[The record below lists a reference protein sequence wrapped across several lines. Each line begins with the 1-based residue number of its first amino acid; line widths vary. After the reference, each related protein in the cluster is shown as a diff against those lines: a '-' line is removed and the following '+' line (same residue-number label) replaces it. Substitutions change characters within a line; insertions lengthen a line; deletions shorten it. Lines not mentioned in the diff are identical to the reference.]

1 MEYVIGTNRNQL
13 EFTSLDMMVSED
25 SPVRVID
32 SFVEKTLKGKI
43 SLKYSERPV
52 MGRPSYNPLTLVKLY
67 LYGYMSGV
75 KSSRKLAR
83 LVKVNIEA
91 MWLVEGL
98 KPDFRTIS
106 DFRKNNIEA
115 IVAVFVKFREFCS
128 TDLVKATGKNVFS
141 GYKAIDGTKIRAV
154 QAKDGVYTANKID
167 DRIAND
173 NSRIAEI
180 KNYLSEL
187 DANDYIENNEELKV
201 KKDELEKALKAYE
214 DRKEKHET
222 IRKVVEETG
231 EQYAENDCES
241 RLMKNHYGGYNPSFN
256 VQTAVDSE
264 SHMIENVD
272 VTNQCTDHGLIEQT
286 ALGCGKEDGEI
297 VEIVAD
303 NGYEQPEDMAACLEN
318 GIKPNVFLSKVENE
332 EGYKVHKKEI
342 ELDFDYEEKEITEE
356 EKNSSKREDIKKCLH
371 AGVVPNCYKNCL
383 EVEKDEE
390 GNVLVKTSKVYDVS
404 KEDPMGIDN
413 LTDEQK
419 IELATKGYFVRDIK
433 ADRVYCPAGTI
444 LRRKAVKANGAIRYV
459 NKLACSKCP
468 FKEKCF
474 KASKTTRWKEIDFS
488 KDCRIKK
495 ANFRTD
501 GKDEDIAEIPKAITT
516 RKQVRV
522 KKKVIF
528 RFRPDREKLDNRKCL
543 SEHPFGT
550 IKRYMNGDHFLLK
563 GIRKVK
569 AEICLTALGYNFKR
583 LISIFP
589 TTTLMT
595 ALGK

>member
-13 EFTSLDMMVSED
+13 EFTSLDMMVRED

-32 SFVEKTLKGKI
+32 SFVEKSLKGQITFKT
-43 SLKYSERPV
+43 SKRPV
-52 MGRPSYNPLTLVKLY
+52 MGRPSYNPLSMIKLY
-67 LYGYMSGV
+67 LYGYMIGV
-75 KSSRKLAR
+75 KSSRKLAH

-98 KPDFRTIS
+98 TPDFRTIA

-115 IVAVFVKFREFCS
+115 ITEVFIKFREFCVK
-128 TDLVKATGKNVFS
+128 DLASATGKNVFG
-141 GYKAIDGTKIRAV
+141 GYKSIDGTKIRAV

-173 NSRIAEI
+173 NTRIAEI
-180 KNYLSEL
+180 KSYLSEL
-187 DANDYIENNEELKV
+187 DANDHIENNEELNV
-201 KKDELEKALKAYE
+201 KKEELEKALKAYE
-214 DRKEKHET
+214 DRKAKHVAIREIVEK
-222 IRKVVEETG
+222 TG
-231 EQYAENDCES
+231 EQYAENDSDS

-264 SHMIENVD
+264 SHMIENVE
-272 VTNQCTDHGLIEQT
+272 VTNHCTDHGLIEQT
-286 ALGCGKEDGEI
+286 ALGCGKKDGEI

-303 NGYEQPEDMAACLEN
+303 NGYEQPDDMAACLEN

-342 ELDFDYEEKEITEE
+342 ELSFDYEEKEISEE
-356 EKNSSKREDIKKCLH
+356 EKASTKSEDIKKCLH

-390 GNVLVKTSKVYDVS
+390 GNAKVKTSKIFDVS

-413 LTDEQK
+413 LTDEEK
-419 IELATKGYFVRDIK
+419 IDLAITGYFVRDIK
-433 ADRVYCPAGTI
+433 ADRVYCPAGRI
-444 LRRKAVKANGAIRYV
+444 LRRKSVKAKGSIRYA

-468 FKEKCF
+468 FKEQCF
-474 KASKTTRWKEIDFS
+474 KESKTTRWKEIDFTKES
-488 KDCRIKK
+488 RIKK

-501 GKDEDIAEIPKAITT
+501 GKDEEIAEIPKAVITK
-516 RKQVRV
+516 KQVGV
-522 KKKVIF
+522 EKKVVF
-528 RFRPDREKLDNRKCL
+528 RFKPDRDKLDNRKCL

-563 GIRKVK
+563 GKIKVK

-583 LISIFP
+583 LISIFS
-589 TTTLMT
+589 TKTLMT

>member
-32 SFVEKTLKGKI
+32 SFVEKTINGKI
-43 SLKYSERPV
+43 SLKYSNRPV
-52 MGRPSYNPLTLVKLY
+52 MGRTSYNPLTLVKLY
-67 LYGYMSGV
+67 LFGYMTGI
-75 KSSRKLAR
+75 KSSRKLAQ

-98 KPDFRTIS
+98 RPDFRTIS

-115 IVAVFVKFREFCS
+115 ITEVFVKFREFC
-128 TDLVKATGKNVFS
+128 TNDLVSATGKNVFG
-141 GYKAIDGTKIRAV
+141 GYKSIDGTKVRAV
-154 QAKDGVYTANKID
+154 QAKDGVYTASKID

-180 KNYLSEL
+180 KSYLSEL
-187 DANDYIENNEELKV
+187 DANDHIENNEELNV
-201 KKDELEKALKAYE
+201 KKEELEKALKAYE
-214 DRKEKHET
+214 DRKANHVA
-222 IRKVVEETG
+222 IRKTVEETG
-231 EQYAENDCES
+231 EQYAANDAES
-241 RLMKNHYGGYNPSFN
+241 RLMKNHYGGYNPSYN

-264 SHMIENVD
+264 SHMIENVE

-286 ALGCGKEDGEI
+286 ALGCGKKDGEI

-303 NGYEQPEDMAACLEN
+303 NGYEQPDDMAACLEN

-342 ELDFDYEEKEITEE
+342 ELSFDYEEKEISEE
-356 EKNSSKREDIKKCLH
+356 EKASTKSEDIKKCLH

-390 GNVLVKTSKVYDVS
+390 GNAKVKTSKIFDVS

-413 LTDEQK
+413 LTDEEK
-419 IELATKGYFVRDIK
+419 IDLAITGYFVRDIK
-433 ADRVYCPAGTI
+433 ADRVYCPAGRI
-444 LRRKAVKANGAIRYV
+444 LRRKSVKAKGSIRYA

-468 FKEKCF
+468 FKEQCF
-474 KASKTTRWKEIDFS
+474 KESKTTRWKEIDFTKES
-488 KDCRIKK
+488 RIKK

-501 GKDEDIAEIPKAITT
+501 GKDEEIAEIPKAVITK
-516 RKQVRV
+516 KQVGV
-522 KKKVIF
+522 EKKVVF
-528 RFRPDREKLDNRKCL
+528 RFKPDRDKLDNRKCL

-563 GIRKVK
+563 GKIKVK

-583 LISIFP
+583 LISIFS
-589 TTTLMT
+589 TKTLMT